1 MEDTNKKKDD
11 LYDRNNPN
19 FIGVNRVNTYTADI
33 PDKLRDKYTAPDQTL
48 RIAKVANPN
57 NSWV

>member
-33 PDKLRDKYTAPDQTL
+33 PDKLRDKYTAPDSTQ
-48 RIAKVANPN
+48 RCAHVNPN